1 MTTYTIF
8 GRGNMGTA
16 IAGVL
21 TKGGATVEHIGS
33 ADSDIATING
43 DVVIL
48 AVPYPAV
55 ESIIAAHKDALTG
68 KTVIDITNPLNF
80 ETFDSLVVPVGSS
93 ATAEIQAQLPTS
105 RVLKAFNTNFAAT
118 LATGK
123 VGDITTTVLVAGDD
137 EDAKNALI
145 TDVNAGG
152 LDALDAGSLK
162 RAHELEAVGFLQLT
176 LAGSEKIGWTGGF
189 GLVK

>member
-8 GRGNMGTA
+8 GHGNMGTA

-33 ADSDIATING
+33 ADSDTATING

-55 ESIIAAHKDALTG
+55 ESIIASHKDALAG

-123 VGDITTTVLVAGDD
+123 VGDITSTVLIAGDD

>member
-33 ADSDIATING
+33 ADSDTATING
-43 DVVIL
+43 EVVIL

-55 ESIIAAHKDALTG
+55 ESIIASHKDALAG

>member
-33 ADSDIATING
+33 ADSGTATING

-55 ESIIAAHKDALTG
+55 ESIIASHKDALAG
-68 KTVIDITNPLNF
+68 KTVIDIINPLNF

-123 VGDITTTVLVAGDD
+123 VSDITTTVLVAGDD

>member
-33 ADSDIATING
+33 ADSDTATING

-55 ESIIAAHKDALTG
+55 ESIIASHKDALAG

-137 EDAKNALI
+137 GDAKNAFI

-176 LAGSEKIGWTGGF
+176 LAGSEKIGWAGGF

>member
-55 ESIIAAHKDALTG
+55 ESIIANHKDALAG

-176 LAGSEKIGWTGGF
+176 LAGSEKIGWAGGF

>member
-33 ADSDIATING
+33 ADSDTATING

-55 ESIIAAHKDALTG
+55 ESIIASHKDALAG

-137 EDAKNALI
+137 EDAKNAFI

-176 LAGSEKIGWTGGF
+176 LAGSEKIGWAGGF